1 MRLSDENQEDV
12 QETRDLLESV
22 ALLEKVAASREA
34 KAEKIMDSLANRGV
48 TPDQM
53 AEDLDI
59 SHQSTEMLLG
69 RDEPKP
75 PHERVG
81 VSEQSIER
89 LDPQVD
95 RSEAV

>member
-1 MRLSDENQEDV
+1 MSEENKREEV
-12 QETRDLLESV
+12 QEARDLLESV

-34 KAEKIMDSLANRGV
+34 KAEKLMDSLESDGM

-53 AEDLDI
+53 AEELDI
-59 SHQSTEMLLG
+59 SDQSVEALLE

-81 VSEQSIER
+81 VSERSIEK
-89 LDPQVD
+89 LSPQ
-95 RSEAV
+95 SQ

>member
-1 MRLSDENQEDV
+1 MSDEDRREEIQEV
-12 QETRDLLESV
+12 RDLLESV

-34 KAEKIMDSLANRGV
+34 KAEKLMDSLASEGM

-53 AEDLDI
+53 AEELDI
-59 SHQSTEMLLG
+59 SDQSVEALLE

-81 VSEQSIER
+81 VSEQSIEK
-89 LDPQVD
+89 LSPQGQ
-95 RSEAV
+95 